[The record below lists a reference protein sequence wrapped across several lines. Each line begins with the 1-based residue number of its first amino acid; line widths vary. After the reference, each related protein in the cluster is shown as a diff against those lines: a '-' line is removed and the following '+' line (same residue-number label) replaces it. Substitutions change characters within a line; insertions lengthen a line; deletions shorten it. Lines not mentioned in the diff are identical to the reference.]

1 MIGKDEKLVL
11 YSTGTVQEVLNI
23 VFNSIRG
30 DCWFDQGQS
39 RVTVDTTPIG
49 KLKGQCLLEPSE

>member
-39 RVTVDTTPIG
+39 RVTVDTT
-49 KLKGQCLLEPSE
+49 